1 MKIIVLSISPYK
13 EKDAVISAI
22 SEDSFIT
29 FLARGIGNPKSK
41 NISINN
47 ALTIADIEL
56 TEGNF
61 KHPILKSTKQLFT
74 PLRLDMDSKYLGS
87 LLFINEI
94 VNYLFPDEDKPKLFK
109 AVEDS
114 VQALKKNKDW
124 LMTLLLFM
132 AQAIRLGGFE
142 LEVNQ
147 CVNCG
152 KKNDIVA
159 FSFEEGGFICKDCFE
174 EGISHDLNK
183 NQMVLLR
190 KIFNSRDLHLLEST
204 YDYDET
210 YILFRKFI
218 DFMEEAFG
226 YHFKNLRLLLD

>member
-22 SEDSFIT
+22 SEDQFIT
-29 FLARGIGNPKSK
+29 FLARGINNPTSK
-41 NISINN
+41 NIAINN
-47 ALTIADIEL
+47 PLTIADIDL
-56 TEGNF
+56 MDGNF
-61 KHPILKSTKQLFT
+61 KHPVLKSSKQIFT

-94 VNYLFPDEDKPKLFK
+94 VNFLFPDEEKPKMFK
-109 AVEDS
+109 AIEDC
-114 VQALKKNKDW
+114 VVALKKNEDW
-124 LMTLLLFM
+124 MMVLLLFM

-152 KKNDIVA
+152 SKKNIVT
-159 FSFEEGGFICKDCFE
+159 FSFAEGGFICQNCYSDE
-174 EGISHDLNK
+174 LEHDLTK

-190 KIFNSRDLHLLEST
+190 NIFNLRDLHLLNSFKSDE
-204 YDYDET
+204 ET
-210 YILFRKFI
+210 YFLLKKFI
-218 DFMEEAFG
+218 NFIEEAFG
-226 YHFKNLRLLLD
+226 YHFKNLRLLID

>member
-1 MKIIVLSISPYK
+1 MKIIVLSISPYR

-41 NISINN
+41 NIAINN

-56 TEGNF
+56 MDGNF
-61 KHPILKSTKQLFT
+61 KHPILKSSKQLFT
-74 PLRLDMDSKYLGS
+74 PLRLGMDSKYLGS

-94 VNYLFPDEDKPKLFK
+94 VNNLFPDDEKPKMFK
-109 AVEDS
+109 AVEDC
-114 VQALKKNKDW
+114 VTALKKDKDW
-124 LMTLLLFM
+124 VMTLLLFM

-142 LEVNQ
+142 LEVNK

-159 FSFEEGGFICKDCFE
+159 FSFIEGGFICKDCLTD
-174 EGISHDLNK
+174 GIDHDLNK
-183 NQMVLLR
+183 DQMILIR
-190 KIFNSRDLHLLEST
+190 KIFNARDLHLLDSSFN
-204 YDYDET
+204 YDET
-210 YILFRKFI
+210 YILLRKFI
-218 DFMEEAFG
+218 NFIEEAFG

>member
-22 SEDSFIT
+22 SEDQFIT
-29 FLARGIGNPKSK
+29 FLARGINNPKSK

-56 TEGNF
+56 MDGNF
-61 KHPILKSTKQLFT
+61 KHPVFKSSKQLFT

-94 VNYLFPDEDKPKLFK
+94 VNYLFPDEEKPKMFK
-109 AVEDS
+109 AVEES
-114 VQALKKNKDW
+114 VTALKKGKDW
-124 LMTLLLFM
+124 LLTLMLFM

-142 LEVNQ
+142 LEVNK

-152 KKNDIVA
+152 SKNNIVA
-159 FSFEEGGFICKDCFE
+159 FSFVEGGFICQNCINE
-174 EGISHDLNK
+174 TISRDLNK

-190 KIFNSRDLHLLEST
+190 KIFNSRDLRLL
-204 YDYDET
+204 DLPFNYDEA
-210 YILFRKFI
+210 YILFKKFI
-218 DFMEEAFG
+218 EFIEEAFG

>member
-1 MKIIVLSISPYK
+1 
-13 EKDAVISAI
+13 
-22 SEDSFIT
+22 
-29 FLARGIGNPKSK
+29 
-41 NISINN
+41 
-47 ALTIADIEL
+47 
-56 TEGNF
+56 
-61 KHPILKSTKQLFT
+61 
-74 PLRLDMDSKYLGS
+74 
-87 LLFINEI
+87 
-94 VNYLFPDEDKPKLFK
+94 
-109 AVEDS
+109 
-114 VQALKKNKDW
+114 
-124 LMTLLLFM
+124 MTLLLFM

-152 KKNDIVA
+152 KKTDIVA

>member
-22 SEDSFIT
+22 SEDQFIT
-29 FLARGIGNPKSK
+29 FLARGINNPKSK

-47 ALTIADIEL
+47 PLTIADIEL
-56 TEGNF
+56 MDGNF
-61 KHPILKSTKQLFT
+61 KHPVLKSSKQLFT

-94 VNYLFPDEDKPKLFK
+94 VNFLFPDEEKPKMFK

-114 VQALKKNKDW
+114 VTALKKGKDW
-124 LMTLLLFM
+124 LLTLLLFM
-132 AQAIRLGGFE
+132 SQAIRLGGFE
-142 LEVNQ
+142 LEVNK

-152 KKNDIVA
+152 SKSNIVA
-159 FSFEEGGFICKDCFE
+159 FSFVEGGFICQNCVNE
-174 EGISHDLNK
+174 TIARDLNK

-190 KIFNSRDLHLLEST
+190 KIFNSRDLRLLET
-204 YDYDET
+204 PYNYDEA
-210 YILFRKFI
+210 YILFQKFI
-218 DFMEEAFG
+218 EFIEEAFG

>member
-22 SEDSFIT
+22 SEDQFIT
-29 FLARGIGNPKSK
+29 FLARGINSPKSK

-47 ALTIADIEL
+47 PLTIADIDL
-56 TEGNF
+56 MDGNF
-61 KHPILKSTKQLFT
+61 KHPVLKSSKQLFT

-94 VNYLFPDEDKPKLFK
+94 VNYLFPDEEKPKMFK
-109 AVEDS
+109 AVEES
-114 VQALKKNKDW
+114 ITALKKGRDW
-124 LMTLLLFM
+124 LLTLLLFM

-142 LEVNQ
+142 LEVNK

-152 KKNDIVA
+152 GKKDIVA
-159 FSFEEGGFICKDCFE
+159 FSFVEGGFICQKCMNE
-174 EGISHDLNK
+174 EISRDLNK

-190 KIFNSRDLHLLEST
+190 KIFNSRDLRLLDT
-204 YDYDET
+204 PYNYDEA
-210 YILFRKFI
+210 YILFQKFI
-218 DFMEEAFG
+218 EFIEEAFG